1 MIEVR
6 NLTKQYGAKK
16 AVNEL
21 SFTVN
26 DGEILGFL
34 GPNGAGKSTTM
45 NMLTGYISSTSGNAL
60 INGIDILD
68 DPINAKKN
76 IGYLPEIPPLY
87 LDMTVKDYLNFIYD
101 LKKCKLPRKAHLE
114 DICSLVMIKDVYD
127 RIIRNLSKGY
137 KQRVGLAQALVG
149 NPPILILDEPTVGL
163 DPKQIIEIRTL
174 IKKLG
179 KKHTVILSSHILSE
193 IQAVCDRVIIINNGQ
208 IAADDTV
215 ENLTK
220 NITTD
225 HRIIA
230 RIEGPREEILKTIK
244 GISGVVSV
252 VADMEREK
260 GVYDYEIET
269 RENVDIR
276 RELFKRVAARSW
288 VILGLK
294 TSEMTL
300 EDIFLKITMGDNIR
314 IISKDDAEKK
324 AEKADTKAEEYDK
337 KAKEADAKAEEYEKK
352 ANEADAKSEE
362 YDKKAEKAEKNNKK
376 TGKKAS
382 KEDEE

>member
-1 MIEVR
+1 MIEVQ

-16 AVNEL
+16 AVDNL

-45 NMLTGYISSTSGNAL
+45 NMLTGYISSTSGKAL

-68 DPINAKKN
+68 DPIEAKKN

-87 LDMTVKDYLNFIYD
+87 LDMTVRDYLNFIYD

-114 DICSLVMIKDVYD
+114 DVCGLVMITDVYD

-137 KQRVGLAQALVG
+137 KQRVGLAQALIG

-163 DPKQIIEIRTL
+163 DPKQIIEIRSL

-193 IQAVCDRVIIINNGQ
+193 IQAVCDRIIIINSGK
-208 IAADDTV
+208 IAADDTT

-220 NITTD
+220 NISTD

-230 RIEGPREEILKTIK
+230 RIDGSRDEILKTIK
-244 GISGVVSV
+244 NIPGVISV
-252 VADMEREK
+252 VADMEREP

-269 RENVDIR
+269 REDTDIR
-276 RELFKRVAARSW
+276 RELFKRVVARNW
-288 VILGLK
+288 VILGMK
-294 TSEMTL
+294 SMEMTL
-300 EDIFLKITMGDNIR
+300 EDIFLKITMGDNVVI
-314 IISKDDAEKK
+314 KTKKNTENKAADETAETETEENSSEE
-324 AEKADTKAEEYDK
+324 AADTKEGEE
-337 KAKEADAKAEEYEKK
+337 
-352 ANEADAKSEE
+352 
-362 YDKKAEKAEKNNKK
+362 
-376 TGKKAS
+376 
-382 KEDEE
+382 

>member
-1 MIEVR
+1 MIEVQS
-6 NLTKQYGAKK
+6 LTKQYGAKK
-16 AVNEL
+16 AVDNL
-21 SFTVN
+21 TFTVN

-45 NMLTGYISSTSGNAL
+45 NMLTGYISSTSGKAL
-60 INGIDILD
+60 INGVDILD
-68 DPINAKKN
+68 DPIEAKKN

-114 DICSLVMIKDVYD
+114 DVCNLVKIGDVYE

-137 KQRVGLAQALVG
+137 KQRVGLAQALIG

-179 KKHTVILSSHILSE
+179 KKHTVILSSHILPE
-193 IQAVCDRVIIINNGQ
+193 IQAVCDRVIIINHGV
-208 IAADDTV
+208 IAADDTT

-220 NITTD
+220 NISTD
-225 HRIIA
+225 HRLIA
-230 RIEGPREEILKTIK
+230 RIDGSREEVLKVIK
-244 GISGVVSV
+244 AIPGVVSV
-252 VADMEREK
+252 NADMEREK

-269 RENVDIR
+269 KEDTDIR
-276 RELFKRVAARSW
+276 RELFKRVAARNW

-294 TSEMTL
+294 STEMTL
-300 EDIFLKITMGDNIR
+300 EDIFLKITMGDTVEI
-314 IISKDDAEKK
+314 
-324 AEKADTKAEEYDK
+324 
-337 KAKEADAKAEEYEKK
+337 
-352 ANEADAKSEE
+352 
-362 YDKKAEKAEKNNKK
+362 KNNKTEASEK
-376 TGKKAS
+376 DEADKSDKAEDN
-382 KEDEE
+382 KEAEE

>member
-1 MIEVR
+1 
-6 NLTKQYGAKK
+6 
-16 AVNEL
+16 
-21 SFTVN
+21 
-26 DGEILGFL
+26 
-34 GPNGAGKSTTM
+34 
-45 NMLTGYISSTSGNAL
+45 MLTGYISSTSGKAL

-68 DPINAKKN
+68 DPIEAKKN

-114 DICSLVMIKDVYD
+114 DVCSLVMIKDVYN

-137 KQRVGLAQALVG
+137 KQRVGLAQALIG

-193 IQAVCDRVIIINNGQ
+193 IQAVCDRVIIINHGQ
-208 IAADDTV
+208 IAADDTT

-220 NITTD
+220 NISTD

-230 RIEGPREEILKTIK
+230 RIDGSREEILKTIK
-244 GISGVVSV
+244 NIPGVISV
-252 VADMEREK
+252 VADMEREP
-260 GVYDYEIET
+260 GIYDYEIET
-269 RENVDIR
+269 REGSDIR
-276 RELFKRVAARSW
+276 RELFKRIVARNW

-294 TSEMTL
+294 TTEMTL
-300 EDIFLKITMGDNIR
+300 EDIFLKITMGDNVVI
-314 IISKDDAEKK
+314 KTKKKDAE
-324 AEKADTKAEEYDK
+324 ATTA
-337 KAKEADAKAEEYEKK
+337 EADETAET
-352 ANEADAKSEE
+352 
-362 YDKKAEKAEKNNKK
+362 NK
-376 TGKKAS
+376 